1 MEIIILI
8 GAYLLFATFAFLII
22 AILCDKMEECFNLVK
37 AMTIISILLI
47 FVGAL
52 MLPMK

>member
-1 MEIIILI
+1 MEIILI
-8 GAYLLFATFAFLII
+8 GAYLLFATFVLFII
-22 AILCDKMEECFNLVK
+22 AILLDKIEECLNLVK